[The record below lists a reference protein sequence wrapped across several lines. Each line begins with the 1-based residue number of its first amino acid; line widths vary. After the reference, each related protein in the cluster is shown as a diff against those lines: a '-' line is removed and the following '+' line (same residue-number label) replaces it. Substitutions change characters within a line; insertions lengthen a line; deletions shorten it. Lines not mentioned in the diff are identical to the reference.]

1 MNKDKK
7 IFIAGSSGMVGSS
20 IVRNLQRS
28 GFENLLTPP
37 RKELNLLDYNLVND
51 FLKINKPDYIIMAAA
66 KVGGI
71 YANNN
76 FGADFIFDNTQIQN
90 NVIHAAHTA
99 DINNL
104 LFLGSSCV
112 YPKHAKQPIKEEYLL
127 TGPLEPTNEAYA
139 IAKISGIKLCENYK
153 KQYKRNYFSVMPT
166 NLYGPN
172 DNYDLANSHVLP
184 ALLYKAHQ
192 AKLNNASEMT
202 VWGSGKVK
210 REFLYVDDLAEACI
224 HLINIDYSGSMLN
237 IGTGIDITIDE
248 LAKKIMS
255 TVGIDVRLVYDKNFP
270 DGTPRK
276 VLDVSKINKLGWSS
290 STSLQE
296 GLSKVYNNKFLDK

>member
-1 MNKDKK
+1 MKKDKK

-20 IVRNLQRS
+20 MVRNLQRS
-28 GFENLLTPP
+28 GFQNLLTPT

-51 FLKINKPDYIIMAAA
+51 FFRKNKPDYIIMAAA

-71 YANNN
+71 NANNN

-90 NVIHAAHTA
+90 NVIHAAHIE

-112 YPKHAKQPIKEEYLL
+112 YPKHSDQPIKEEYLL

-172 DNYDLANSHVLP
+172 DNYDLSNSHVLP

-192 AKLNNASEMT
+192 AKINNDSEMV
-202 VWGSGKVK
+202 VWGSGKVR
-210 REFLYVDDLAEACI
+210 REFLYVDDLAEACV
-224 HLINIDYSGSMLN
+224 HLINMDYRGTMLN
-237 IGTGIDITIDE
+237 IGTGIDITIDQ

-255 TVGIDVRLVYDKNFP
+255 TVGIEVRLVYDRNYP

-276 VLDVSKINKLGWSS
+276 VLDVSKINELGWEA
-290 STSLQE
+290 STSLQD
-296 GLSKVYNNKFLDK
+296 GLRKVYNSKFLDK